1 MPWMRGRGRPWMTT
15 GGGRQ
20 RQGGEAMDDNRTK
33 RGDGMELR
41 KGQNYTVPET
51 ANILR
56 IAEQTLRAKLSKGD
70 KLPRCFR
77 VGTRVLFT
85 GEAIEKFISDQIS

>member
-1 MPWMRGRGRPWMTT
+1 
-15 GGGRQ
+15 
-20 RQGGEAMDDNRTK
+20 
-33 RGDGMELR
+33 MELI
-41 KGQNYTVPET
+41 KEQIYTVVET

-56 IAEQTLRAKLSKGD
+56 IAEQTLRTKLSKGD

-85 GEAIEKFISDQIS
+85 GEEIQRFISHQIS